1 MIRIVS
7 GNSAFPQNFYTRKLV
22 EIMVFFAGDASL
34 YSELELFSLLRAQ
47 LTFVFKSK
55 QNFDKLFKYKYRRR
69 RFDIFINA
77 IYVAQEH

>member
-7 GNSAFPQNFYTRKLV
+7 GNCAFRENFYTRKLV

-34 YSELELFSLLRAQ
+34 YSELELFYLLRAQ

-69 RFDIFINA
+69 RFDIFISA